1 MAQIGFRLAGKKY
14 KVTSEEVEE
23 KVSFAVPKA
32 TDKYYVLVKGRPFP
46 PKQVLSLTLDL
57 PPVKFTTMA
66 ANAILSRLGF
76 ELHTIDEDIAKPKTE
91 SERLFEILLGT
102 RGLIDFKYEPPIPGV
117 SARPDY
123 MLTLGNDQVLF
134 EIKEFQPAPEDFR
147 LGAGYYD
154 PYGSIR
160 SKIQD
165 GAKKFKDLKSE
176 KCAIVLYN
184 AGKPLVDLRW
194 QFVYASMLGD
204 LTWSAPFD
212 SRQGMLVESPATEF
226 KYGGHGSMHR
236 HKDGVAVEPQK
247 TRINAVIV
255 LERLGVGN
263 RRFKLAVK
271 RREAELRRELTL
283 EEYLGM
289 SNNLRATGADSFL
302 TELRTVV
309 CVNPYSPPG
318 FPEEIFSGPYD
329 ERYGPL
335 KGHIQRTFVG
345 EQMKRLEDEEAISV
359 EHQVSA
365 KDSLVIAPKRQI
377 TFEEDDAK

>member
-1 MAQIGFRLAGKKY
+1 
-14 KVTSEEVEE
+14 
-23 KVSFAVPKA
+23 
-32 TDKYYVLVKGRPFP
+32 VLVKGRPFP

-66 ANAILSRLGF
+66 ANAVLSRLGF
-76 ELHTIDEDIAKPKTE
+76 ELHTIDEDIAKPRTE
-91 SERLFEILLGT
+91 SERLFEILLGA
-102 RGLIDFKYEPPIPGV
+102 RGLINFRYEPSIPSV
-117 SARPDY
+117 PERPDY
-123 MLTLGNDQVLF
+123 ILTLGNDQVLF
-134 EIKEFQPAPEDFR
+134 EVKEFQPAPEDFR
-147 LGAGYYD
+147 PGAGSYD
-154 PYGSIR
+154 PYGPIR

-204 LTWSAPFD
+204 LTWSMPFD
-212 SRQGMLVESPATEF
+212 ARQGLLVDNPPTEF
-226 KYGGHGSMHR
+226 KYGGRGSMHR
-236 HKDGVAVEPQK
+236 HKNGVAIEPQK

-271 RREAELRRELTL
+271 RREAELRRELSL

-289 SNNLRATGADSFL
+289 SVNLRATGADSFL

-335 KGHIQRTFVG
+335 DGHIQRTFVG
-345 EQMKRLEDEEAISV
+345 EQMQKLEAEEAESPRKSM
-359 EHQVSA
+359 SA
-365 KDSLVIAPKRQI
+365 MPLLDIAPKRHIEFQ
-377 TFEEDDAK
+377 EDDAK

>member
-1 MAQIGFRLAGKKY
+1 VGQIEFRLAGKKY
-14 KVTSEEVEE
+14 NVSSEEVEE
-23 KVSFAVPKA
+23 KMSFAVPKA

-76 ELHTIDEDIAKPKTE
+76 ESHTIDEDIAKPKTE
-91 SERLFEILLGT
+91 SERLFEILLGA
-102 RGLIDFKYEPPIPGV
+102 RRLINFKYEPSIPGV
-117 SARPDY
+117 PARPDY
-123 MLTLGNDQVLF
+123 VLTLGNGQVLF
-134 EIKEFQPAPEDFR
+134 EVKEFQPAAEDFR
-147 LGAGYYD
+147 PGAGSYD
-154 PYGSIR
+154 PYGPIR

-194 QFVYASMLGD
+194 QFIYAAMLGD
-204 LTWSAPFD
+204 LTWSMPFD
-212 SRQGMLVESPATEF
+212 PARGLLIDSPATEF
-226 KYGGHGSMHR
+226 KYGGRGSMHR
-236 HKDGVAVEPQK
+236 HKNGVAIEPQK
-247 TRINAVIV
+247 TRINAVVV
-255 LERLGVGN
+255 LERLGVGQ
-263 RRFKLAVK
+263 RRFRLAVK
-271 RREAELRRELTL
+271 HREAELRRPLTL

-289 SNNLRATGADSFL
+289 SSNLRATGADCFL

-309 CVNPYSPPG
+309 CVNPYSLPG

-335 KGHIQRTFVG
+335 DGHIQRTFAG
-345 EQMKRLEDEEAISV
+345 EQIQILEAEEAANL
-359 EHQVSA
+359 EPWPSA
-365 KDSLVIAPKRQI
+365 VDSTDIVPKPTRRI
-377 TFEEDDAK
+377 TLP